1 MINRYATRSCEISF
15 RIAYINISTISLLT
29 IKRIERKRGE
39 KNSFYSAKKD
49 TSLSRFD
56 HHSRLK
62 SSLKYRGRNFLIT
75 VYREP
80 VPFDSCVGKRLRKI
94 VKKYWIK
101 SRHTASRIFRM
112 AGKQNARGGM
122 RRKVKRNTL
131 ITNDKRT

>member
-29 IKRIERKRGE
+29 IKRIERKRI
-39 KNSFYSAKKD
+39 
-49 TSLSRFD
+49 RFTRRKRTRRCQD
-56 HHSRLK
+56 SITILD

-80 VPFDSCVGKRLRKI
+80 VPFDSCVGERLRKI